1 MATLLDRNTAVEADL
16 ERFPLLDEKQ
26 VGSMRHIG
34 NLARQLKNDWSG
46 MMGPT
51 PFGSDFAAFRFQL
64 AFMAFGLGLAHFHRL
79 PAAPGAFKNMFERL
93 IEKMRHPAVW
103 HHWKDESRG
112 GGLLNHEAGVT
123 EGWADP
129 VKKDNIMYSAYLQT
143 MALMYNLLF
152 DDDRYTQPNALSLD
166 YNPVLHYP
174 LEGYHFNY
182 DQNSLNDLIYW
193 QMVESGY
200 LGVACEPHCVFLA
213 CNQPPILGFRF
224 NDLLTGGS
232 TAEEVTEGLV
242 KAWEERGGFIDEV
255 GSFKSVIR
263 QHVNEVLPGMDV
275 WSDGWTGTLMHAWN
289 PEFVEEH
296 YPRQRDRW
304 LIRRQDGLLM
314 VKMPDHLAH
323 PDLTAGPMCAMG
335 WLAMLA
341 GEVGDMETVNGLL
354 DYADTYMSPQWTKGG
369 YHYLRVDDEY
379 DAEGNLTVMNP
390 AQSNAFIPF
399 ARLNVPKGLHLLYT
413 NPWARAHFEEPALT
427 EVDFPVDVWRAVYDA
442 DNRALLFDLSLTE
455 GARTGRIVVSRIQ
468 GRGDWALHRAGEII
482 AQGTD
487 DGAVSVGGNP
497 SLKAVP
503 QGLELTIDHA
513 DVRSYQ
519 IVWAGPAA
527 A

>member
-1 MATLLDRNTAVEADL
+1 MATVLEKSKEVENNFND
-16 ERFPLLDEKQ
+16 FPLLDEKQ
-26 VGSMRHIG
+26 VGTIRHIG
-34 NLARQLKNDWSG
+34 NLARQLKNDWSN

-64 AFMAFGLGLAHFHRL
+64 AFMTFGLGLAHFHRL
-79 PAAPGAFKNMFERL
+79 PAAPGYFKNTFERL

-213 CNQPPILGFRF
+213 CNQPPIIGFRF
-224 NDLLTGGS
+224 NDLLNGGE
-232 TAEEVTEGLV
+232 TAEEVTTGLV
-242 KAWEERGGFIDEV
+242 KAWEDLGGFIDEE
-255 GSFKSVIR
+255 GSYKSVVR
-263 QHVNEVLPGMDV
+263 QSVGEVLPGMDT

-289 PEFVEEH
+289 PEFVEQH
-296 YPRQRDRW
+296 YPQQRERW
-304 LIRRQDGLLM
+304 LVRRQDGLMM
-314 VKMPDHLAH
+314 VKMPHESAH
-323 PDLTAGPMCAMG
+323 PDITTGTMCGMG
-335 WLAMLA
+335 WMAMLA
-341 GEVGDMETVNGLL
+341 GEVGDMETVEGLL
-354 DYADTYMSPQWTKGG
+354 SYADTYMSPKWTKGG
-369 YHYLRVDDEY
+369 YHYERVDQEY
-379 DAEGNLTVMNP
+379 DEEGNLTVMNP

-399 ARLNVPKGLHLLYT
+399 ARLNVPGGLNKLY
-413 NPWARAHFEEPALT
+413 NHPWTRAHFDEPALT
-427 EVDFPVDVWRAVYDA
+427 HVDFAIDVWRAVYDTE
-442 DNRALLFDLSLTE
+442 NSTLLFDLSLTE
-455 GARTGRIVVSRIQ
+455 GAKKGEVVISDIS
-468 GRGDWALHRAGEII
+468 GRGDWALCKGAREI
-482 AQGTD
+482 ARGDGTGLIDD
-487 DGAVSVGGNP
+487 DGNDMQVMADPDGIRLV
-497 SLKAVP
+497 
-503 QGLELTIDHA
+503 IDHQGI
-513 DVRSYQ
+513 VSYRV
-519 IVWAGPAA
+519 VWPSAK
-527 A
+527 